1 METTI
6 AIVNVPSFSFRLGA
20 RGFHVY
26 QKDWVPFVRQAVAF
40 EREPGNVHDCFA
52 VAINS
57 WPKFEVDTQLDPWTQ

>member
-26 QKDWVPFVRQAVAF
+26 QKDWVPFVDQAVAF
-40 EREPGNVHDCFA
+40 EREPGNVDDYFT
-52 VAINS
+52 VAI
-57 WPKFEVDTQLDPWTQ
+57 

>member
-26 QKDWVPFVRQAVAF
+26 QKDWVPFVGQAVAF
-40 EREPGNVHDCFA
+40 ERDPGNVHDCFA